1 VACGY
6 SFLDYDGLLKS
17 KDEVI
22 EITGNIMEREQFLK
36 TKRLYHYTKFQ
47 SAVKILDSMSL
58 KFASLDRMNDINER
72 YRPLY
77 IPNSNDTEIE
87 SFSEEF
93 YKQLS
98 HVKQI
103 SLTRDIGKHYGF
115 DIPAMWGHYA
125 EMGEGVCFILDKEK
139 IEKEAKLAKYICSK
153 VTYLDTHHDFILDTI
168 PKDIPNYFY
177 NQKKEL
183 FFTKTKDWSYE
194 QEFRILEL
202 DAWSKDSFLNIR
214 NALIAIV
221 LYDNSSQSVFGMTK
235 YKLIKAISFDIP
247 ILEYSNTN
255 LWGTSLI
262 DEDGNCNWIK
272 EKE

>member
-1 VACGY
+1 MG
-6 SFLDYDGLLKS
+6 
-17 KDEVI
+17 KDEFNKL
-22 EITGNIMEREQFLK
+22 EK
-36 TKRLYHYTKFQ
+36 LYHYTSFD
-47 SAVKILDSMSL
+47 SCIKILLSNMLLLGKLCDL
-58 KFASLDRMNDINER
+58 NDINEL
-72 YRPLY
+72 YRPL
-77 IPNSNDTEIE
+77 
-87 SFSEEF
+87 FSKTLEGTDFDYVRKELGK
-93 YKQLS
+93 YQQLS
-98 HVKQI
+98 
-103 SLTRDIGKHYGF
+103 LTQDDKSIDRLGF

-125 EMGEGVCFILDKEK
+125 EMGEGVCFILDKKK
-139 IEKEAKLAKYICSK
+139 IEKEAKLAKYICSR

-168 PKDIPNYFY
+168 PKDISNYFY

-202 DAWSKDSFLNIR
+202 DACSKDSFLNIR

-235 YKLIKAISFDIP
+235 YKLIKAISYDIP

-255 LWGTSLI
+255 LWGISLI

>member
-1 VACGY
+1 
-6 SFLDYDGLLKS
+6 
-17 KDEVI
+17 
-22 EITGNIMEREQFLK
+22 MEREQFLR

-58 KFASLDRMNDINER
+58 KFGSLDGMNDINER
-72 YRPLY
+72 YRPLC
-77 IPNSNDTEIE
+77 IPVSNETNIE
-87 SFSEEF
+87 AFSEKF

-98 HVKQI
+98 YVKQI

-125 EMGEGVCFILDKEK
+125 EMGEGVCFILDKKK
-139 IEKEAKLAKYICSK
+139 IEKEAKLAKYICSR
-153 VTYLDTHHDFILDTI
+153 VTYLDTHHDFIL
-168 PKDIPNYFY
+168 
-177 NQKKEL
+177 KKEL

-202 DAWSKDSFLNIR
+202 DACSKDSFLNIR

-235 YKLIKAISFDIP
+235 YKLIKAISYDIP

-255 LWGTSLI
+255 LWGISLI